1 VYTKHSFIEII
12 KSCQQ
17 RILFPAIPI
26 VNIPQNTYSV
36 NIGNSVTLACIV
48 SATPGETNVYWTK
61 KIGNGAETTITKS
74 DATKYQGQTVQAPGL
89 IILNTDFNDIAT
101 YTCYATNGVGTGK
114 SNPTNLQVIGS
125 KSFIHSKIC
134 TCGHLY

>member
-1 VYTKHSFIEII
+1 MYTGPKKLEMVRRLQSLNLMQPNTKDKLTE
-12 KSCQQ
+12 K
-17 RILFPAIPI
+17 RITSTESITENNQYKWLTKRSTDFKELSPC
-26 VNIPQNTYSV
+26 SV
-36 NIGNSVTLACIV
+36 WYPLKTG
-48 SATPGETNVYWTK
+48 
-61 KIGNGAETTITKS
+61 
-74 DATKYQGQTVQAPGL
+74 DF
-89 IILNTDFNDIAT
+89 DFNDIAT